1 MQINKNKFTC
11 MTPLIK
17 NDISNNK
24 SIDLSGYYY
33 LQQHQQHMQQK
44 PI

>member
-1 MQINKNKFTC
+1 
-11 MTPLIK
+11 MTTLIR
-17 NDISNNK
+17 NDISNNE

-33 LQQHQQHMQQK
+33 PQQHQQHMQQK